1 MKFNY
6 FNEWVE
12 KRREIAKLYDKGL
25 AGVGDIEIHPVSGR
39 DYFDAYQN
47 YVIRSKKRDALVKYL
62 KENGVEVLISWPI
75 PVHKQKA
82 LGLSHF
88 KLPKTEQISAEVLSL
103 PMYPEL
109 TNDEAEIV
117 INAVKAFFK

>member
-1 MKFNY
+1 MASI
-6 FNEWVE
+6 
-12 KRREIAKLYDKGL
+12 R
-25 AGVGDIEIHPVSGR
+25 
-39 DYFDAYQN
+39 FDAYQN